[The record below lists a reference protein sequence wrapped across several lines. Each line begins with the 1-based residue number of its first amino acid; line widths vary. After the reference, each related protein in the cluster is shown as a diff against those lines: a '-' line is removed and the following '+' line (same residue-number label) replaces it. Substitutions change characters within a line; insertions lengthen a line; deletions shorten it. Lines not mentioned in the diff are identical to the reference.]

1 MQNTKYVFITG
12 ISSGFGFEI
21 TKNLLKKNYK
31 IVGAIRGGEAR
42 GSEIYSEY
50 KEFIQNR
57 SLQFIDVELNQKPSI
72 DACLEKA
79 IALFPSGLDILI
91 NNAGYGLLGPI
102 ELQSE
107 DEIRAQFETNFFA
120 PLFIIQ
126 KFLPLLRMRK
136 GKILNLSS
144 LVGFTVFPYY
154 GTYSASKHAIDSL
167 SEALYYD
174 VNEFGIQVCAI
185 EPGGYKTKFSPN
197 AQVSNEHHPEA
208 KFYAHRIQ
216 KFNKFLD
223 FVQKKVEKDP
233 QEVVQKVI
241 ALCEAKK
248 IPVRVQIGSE
258 THLNWIIKKISP
270 DQLRIK
276 IQDWIYKTFLF

>member
-1 MQNTKYVFITG
+1 MEKYKYAFITG
-12 ISSGFGFEI
+12 VSSGFGFEI
-21 TKNLLKKNYK
+21 TKQLLNKNYK
-31 IVGAIRGGEAR
+31 VIGAIRGGELR
-42 GSEIYSEY
+42 GNEVF
-50 KEFIQNR
+50 KEQASFIENK
-57 SLQFIDVELNQKPSI
+57 SLQFIDVELNNKASLDLCI
-72 DACLEKA
+72 EKT
-79 IALFPSGLDILI
+79 LSLLPHGLDVLI

-107 DEIRAQFETNFFA
+107 KEIRDQFETNFFA

-126 KFLPLLRMRK
+126 KLLPSLRIRK

-144 LVGFTVFPYY
+144 LVGFNVFPFY

-197 AQVSNEHHPEA
+197 AQISKDVHPQA
-208 KFYAHRIQ
+208 PLYAERIK

-233 QEVVQKVI
+233 IEVVQKIV
-241 ALCEAKK
+241 ALCESKK
-248 IPVRVQIGSE
+248 IPVRLQIGTES
-258 THLNWIIKKISP
+258 HLNWIIKKISP

-276 IQDWIYKTFLF
+276 MQDWIYKTFLF